1 MLSSITGQADI
12 IKRLKKAVESPGHAY
27 IFSGEKG
34 MGKFEIARAFAKSL
48 QCESSIGD
56 ACGACLSCRV
66 FESGNHPDIMY
77 VKAAKTKAIG
87 VGDVREQMVLP
98 MSEKPF
104 RYKYKIFIVSDPLT
118 PQAQNALLK
127 TIEEPASFGIFI
139 FLTESIRLYLPTVLS
154 RCITLKLRPLSDEE
168 VAAKIGGM
176 SPAVVFAGGN
186 PGRAKELLESDDFEQ
201 MRAFAEYVA
210 KNIQG
215 MDITAAM
222 ALYSR
227 FDKYRE
233 QIQILL
239 DMLYLY
245 YRDMLIES
253 FRASDFDII
262 NETKK
267 SLTRN
272 GNFQMTIELMLLK
285 LAGFAEVLN

>member
-1 MLSSITGQADI
+1 
-12 IKRLKKAVESPGHAY
+12 
-27 IFSGEKG
+27 
-34 MGKFEIARAFAKSL
+34 
-48 QCESSIGD
+48 
-56 ACGACLSCRV
+56 
-66 FESGNHPDIMY
+66 
-77 VKAAKTKAIG
+77 
-87 VGDVREQMVLP
+87 
-98 MSEKPF
+98 
-104 RYKYKIFIVSDPLT
+104 
-118 PQAQNALLK
+118 
-127 TIEEPASFGIFI
+127 
-139 FLTESIRLYLPTVLS
+139 VLS